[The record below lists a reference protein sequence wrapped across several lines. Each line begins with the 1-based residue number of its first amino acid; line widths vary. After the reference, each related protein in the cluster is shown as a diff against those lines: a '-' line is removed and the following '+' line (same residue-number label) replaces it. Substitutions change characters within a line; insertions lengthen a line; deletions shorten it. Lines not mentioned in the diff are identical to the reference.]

1 NCLLRFLSESEG
13 GSVASVGRDLAAW
26 TAVPIFTAPP
36 VEEPGHATSLP
47 RAHRCADRLRPC
59 PRCRMWSTAR
69 WDARWQRQPT
79 DRAAAAHPPRRGPHD
94 GEPILRPLPRLAPG
108 RRRQAGRAHLPRC
121 RGREPPDVRARPG
134 LPGLRAFRSG
144 SLVPGRTAG
153 GGRRPDGW
161 LAESGTE
168 RCLRDRLL

>member
-1 NCLLRFLSESEG
+1 MIVKGRGVKAPPSRPRLALARPDHATRTPRPGGSELHRQPSNLELGINCLLRFLSESEG

-79 DRAAAAHPPRRGPHD
+79 DRAAAAHPP
-94 GEPILRPLPRLAPG
+94 
-108 RRRQAGRAHLPRC
+108 
-121 RGREPPDVRARPG
+121 
-134 LPGLRAFRSG
+134 
-144 SLVPGRTAG
+144 
-153 GGRRPDGW
+153 
-161 LAESGTE
+161 
-168 RCLRDRLL
+168 